1 MIELLA
7 LAIAGG
13 AAVYGHVKTRDFS
26 RRRLRYTR
34 VAESPG
40 VSGLAIGIGTALVC
54 VPVVALLPIVGA
66 GTAVALG
73 AGVGTGVAMGSRDP
87 AP

>member
-1 MIELLA
+1 MFSLIA
-7 LAIAGG
+7 VAIAGT
-13 AAVYGHVKTRDFS
+13 AAVVGHVKTRDFA

-40 VSGLAIGIGTALVC
+40 ATGIVLGIGTALVAA
-54 VPVVALLPIVGA
+54 PLVAVLPLVGA

-73 AGVGTGVAMGSRDP
+73 AGVGSGVAVGARD
-87 AP
+87 ARA

>member
-13 AAVYGHVKTRDFS
+13 AAVFGHVKTRSFA

-34 VAESPG
+34 VAESPAVTGLVIG
-40 VSGLAIGIGTALVC
+40 VGTALAAAPLVF
-54 VPVVALLPIVGA
+54 VLPVVGA

-73 AGVGTGVAMGSRDP
+73 AGVGSGMAMGARDRT
-87 AP
+87 A